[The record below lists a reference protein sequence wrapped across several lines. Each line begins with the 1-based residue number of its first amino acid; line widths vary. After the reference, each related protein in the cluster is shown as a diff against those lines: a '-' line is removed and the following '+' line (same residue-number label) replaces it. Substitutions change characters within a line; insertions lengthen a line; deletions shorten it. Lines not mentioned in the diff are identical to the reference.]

1 MADGGTNQRHTLG
14 RARSRVVAAVVV
26 AGMVLV
32 PAGCSARGGETGPAP
47 APAPKA
53 TSDGTCTVAA
63 AGDVAG
69 EDDFQDG
76 AARTADL
83 ITSRLPR
90 AVVVVGDSAYDEGSS
105 EQYADYYDPTW
116 GAFKD
121 ITLPVVGNHEYET
134 SDAAG
139 FAEYFGQ
146 EALSNRTVDM
156 CGWRLVLVNQYADI
170 EEAASFIEQQAG
182 TRPLVVAW
190 HEPRFSSG
198 DEHGSEPEM
207 QPLWEA
213 SASAGASIVLNGHD
227 HDYERFAPLD
237 AEGNPA
243 SDGTR
248 EFVVGLGGHHIRDFA
263 DIEEHSEARFT
274 GTPAVLFLT
283 LSPDGYSWEE
293 LTVDGS
299 VVDSGTALVPSPSS

>member
-1 MADGGTNQRHTLG
+1 VNTGSERLG
-14 RARSRVVAAVVV
+14 RARSRIVAALVV
-26 AGMVLV
+26 AGLVLV
-32 PAGCSARGGETGPAP
+32 PAGCSSPKGEAKPSPAP
-47 APAPKA
+47 APGT
-53 TSDGTCTVAA
+53 TSDANCTIAA

-83 ITSRLPR
+83 ITGHRPQ
-90 AVVVVGDSAYDEGSS
+90 AVVVVGDSAYDEGTA

-121 ITLPVVGNHEYET
+121 ITLPVAGNHEYET
-134 SDAAG
+134 SGAAG

-146 EALSNRTVDM
+146 EVLSNRTVDM
-156 CGWRLVLVNQYADI
+156 CGWRLVLVNQYAGID
-170 EEAASFIEQQAG
+170 EAASFIAQQAG
-182 TRPLVVAW
+182 TLPLVVAW

-198 DEHGSEPEM
+198 DEHGSEPDM

-213 SASAGASIVLNGHD
+213 SATAGALIVLNGHD

-237 AEGNPA
+237 AEGNPVP
-243 SDGTR
+243 DGTR
-248 EFVVGLGGHHIRDFA
+248 EFVIGLGGHHIRDFA
-263 DIEEHSEARFT
+263 DIEANSEARFT

-283 LSPDGYSWEE
+283 LGHKSYAWEE
-293 LTVDGS
+293 RAVDGT
-299 VVDSGTALVPSPSS
+299 VVDSGTTPLPSPSS